1 MYLCNDKWE
10 IEIYEI
16 NYNPESADNSV
27 HPDMYVVIC
36 DDYSKMLCVSA
47 SNVSHTLEKKIV
59 LKVSFFTPHDE
70 YAFIEDNS
78 LFLFLNDTVCEYDI
92 QTEEMINKKSMDLTG
107 TLFSVYRYKQ
117 DFIMYCEMDIIR
129 MTRDLDVVWDFGARD
144 IFVRYQG
151 EEPAF
156 EMMQDRIRLYDF
168 SDNYYEIDYDG
179 KVIKRLS

>member
-10 IEIYEI
+10 IEIDEI

-36 DDYSKMLCVSA
+36 DDYSKTLCVSV

-59 LKVSFFTPHDE
+59 LEVSFFTPHDE

-92 QTEEMINKKSMDLTG
+92 QNGEMINKKSMDLAG
-107 TLFSVYRYKQ
+107 TLFSVYRYQQ

-129 MTRDLDVVWDFGARD
+129 MTRNLDVVWVFGARD

-156 EMMQDRIRLYDF
+156 EMMPDRIRLYDF

-179 KVIKRLS
+179 KVIKD

>member
-10 IEIYEI
+10 IEIDEI

-27 HPDMYVVIC
+27 RPDAYIELC
-36 DDYSKMLCVSA
+36 DDYSKSLCLGIADVA
-47 SNVSHTLEKKIV
+47 RTVEKKIV
-59 LKVSFFTPHDE
+59 MVVSFFTPHED
-70 YAFIEDNS
+70 YAFIEDSS
-78 LFLFLNDTVCEYDI
+78 LFLFLNDTVCEFDL
-92 QTEEMINKKSMDLTG
+92 QTVEVKNKKIIDLTG
-107 TLFSVYRYKQ
+107 TLFSVHRYQQ

-129 MTRDLDVVWDFGARD
+129 MTKNLDVVWDFGARD

-156 EMMQDRIRLYDF
+156 EMMPDRIQLYDF

-179 KVIKRLS
+179 KAIKG